1 LKKFIV
7 MIAIVLSAVLFSG
20 VAAAHTRLSAS
31 VPAENSVADSPVTE
45 IVLDFNTSIEPV
57 SRITVTSESGKEVPL
72 QEVQVSGERLT
83 GKLAEP
89 LPNGAYTVSWKIIG
103 ADGHAVNGSY
113 AFAVNVPGIA
123 EPEASA
129 PTATESPAPTAD
141 EQQSEASPSPGV
153 SSAAP
158 AGALE
163 TQAGGDPGSG
173 TGSDTGGQP
182 SNTGVYLLLAAAVIL
197 IIAIVIYLRIRRK
210 A

>member
-1 LKKFIV
+1 
-7 MIAIVLSAVLFSG
+7 
-20 VAAAHTRLSAS
+20 

-57 SRITVTSESGKEVPL
+57 SRITVTNESGEEVPL

-113 AFAVNVPGIA
+113 AFAVNVPEMA

-129 PTATESPAPTAD
+129 PAATESSAPTAN
-141 EQQSEASPSPGV
+141 EPQTEASPSPEV
-153 SSAAP
+153 SPAAP

-163 TQAGGDPGSG
+163 TQAGGDTGSG
-173 TGSDTGGQP
+173 TGSDTGGQS
-182 SNTGVYLLLAAAVIL
+182 SNTGVYVIVAAAAIL